1 MKLILWMILCVVLPT
16 SANATFIQWEL
27 GEEIAVASLCRDQ
40 KSIKELA
47 RADQVNEEAAL
58 KAFASLASRGL
69 CVVFDQ
75 HRSFTVVKK
84 LFKYK
89 DFYGRNSF
97 VLEVVNKKIMGF
109 RGYVM
114 AQAPVRPSI

>member
-1 MKLILWMILCVVLPT
+1 MKLISWLILCVILPT
-16 SANATFIQWEL
+16 TVNATLAQWKL

-40 KSIKELA
+40 KSITELA

-69 CVVFDQ
+69 CIVFDK
-75 HRSFTVVKK
+75 HRNFTVVKK

-97 VLEVVNKKIMGF
+97 VLEVVNNGTLGF